1 MSSYKRMDR
10 IIRWL
15 GEHHAEQPSL
25 GELSALAGLSEFH
38 FHREF
43 VRWTGVTPKDF
54 VQCLTLQHARE
65 RLGAGETVLD
75 AALDAGL
82 SGPGRLH
89 DLCVTLEAATPG
101 EIKNGGAGL
110 KIVWG
115 LAESPFGLALLGETE
130 RGICHLDFCENESSF
145 RKIQAAWPQASFVRN
160 DEIAAERI
168 EAIFHPRA
176 APAATRNL
184 RATVRGTPFQI
195 RVWRALLEIPVGSLT
210 TYSRLAER
218 IGHPGA
224 ARVVGTA
231 VGANTL
237 ACLIPCHRVIRET
250 GVISG
255 YRWGVGRKRSLIAWE
270 GASAQSRDLP

>member
-1 MSSYKRMDR
+1 MSGYERMDR

-15 GEHHAEQPSL
+15 DEHHAEQPSL
-25 GELSALAGLSEFH
+25 GELAALVGLSEFH

-54 VQCLTLQHARE
+54 LQCLTLRHARE
-65 RLGAGETVLD
+65 RLAAGDAVLD
-75 AALDAGL
+75 AALGAGL

-101 EIKNGGAGL
+101 EVKSGGAGL
-110 KIVWG
+110 EIAWG

-130 RGICHLDFCENESSF
+130 RGICHLEFCENESSF
-145 RKIQAAWPQASFVRN
+145 GTLRTAWPQADFVRN
-160 DEIAAERI
+160 DQIAAERI
-168 EAIFHPRA
+168 AAIFHPREA
-176 APAATRNL
+176 AVGPPNL
-184 RATVRGTPFQI
+184 RAMVRGTAFQL
-195 RVWRALLEIPVGSLT
+195 RVWRALLEIPPGSLT
-210 TYSRLAER
+210 TYRRLAEH

-224 ARVVGTA
+224 ARAVGTA

-250 GVISG
+250 GVLSG

-270 GASAQSRDLP
+270 GAAARSRDQS